1 MLEYIVMFFDAIVSL
16 GSVVMAPIFI
26 MIIGLIFG
34 IGFGRALKSAL
45 LVAIGFVGMNV
56 ITGLIGQYLG
66 PVSAL
71 LMETYDLGLS
81 AIDVGWTV
89 ASTIAFAT
97 DIGLFIIPICLSVN
111 AIMFFTKQTKT
122 INVDIWNFWHYA
134 FTGAMVYAIT
144 DNIWFG
150 YTVAALHM
158 AASLKL
164 ADASAP
170 YIESVVGLKGVSIP
184 QANAASTVP
193 LAILLDKIYDK
204 IPGLNKIKADP
215 ETINKKFG
223 VFGEPAVV
231 GFILGAAMSLLVRLP
246 IKDVM
251 TNGVGVAALLYL
263 LPRMV
268 KILMEGL
275 VPISTAARDFVTKK
289 YGDEEDIYIG
299 MDSAITL
306 GHPTTLAVSVVM
318 IPILFLL
325 AAILPFNIVLPA
337 SLTGVAFGICL
348 FTPIHKGDFVRT
360 LISAIIYYT
369 ILFALSS
376 VFAPTFTEV
385 AASVGVAVS
394 EGMAYIGYH
403 GWNILGST
411 FGLLGFTGVIGLVV
425 SVLLA
430 VIIFV
435 FSNYAQKQS
444 KKTIKEENIKPVDIQ

>member
-1 MLEYIVMFFDAIVSL
+1 MLEVIVGFFDWIVGL
-16 GSVVMAPIFI
+16 GSVVMAPVFI

-34 IGFGRALKSAL
+34 IGIGRALKSAL

-66 PVSAL
+66 PVSAQ

-97 DIGLFIIPICLSVN
+97 DIGLFIIPLCLAVN
-111 AIMFFTKQTKT
+111 AIMFVTKQTKT

-134 FTGAMVYAIT
+134 FTGAMVYAMT
-144 DNIWFG
+144 ENIWFG
-150 YTVAALHM
+150 YIVAALHM

-170 YIESVVGLKGVSIP
+170 LIESVVGLPGVSIP
-184 QANAASTVP
+184 QASAASTVP
-193 LAILLDKIYDK
+193 LAIFLDKVYDR

-223 VFGEPAVV
+223 IFGEPAVV
-231 GFILGAAMSLLVRLP
+231 GFVLGAAMSLLVRLP
-246 IKDVM
+246 IKDVL

-275 VPISTAARDFVTKK
+275 VPISNAARDFVTRK
-289 YGDEEDIYIG
+289 YSDEEDIYIG

-369 ILFALSS
+369 VLFALSS
-376 VFAPTFTEV
+376 IFAPTFTAV
-385 AASVGVAVS
+385 AASVGASVT
-394 EGMAYIGYH
+394 EGMTYIAYH
-403 GWNILGST
+403 GWNILGSLY
-411 FGLLGFTGVIGLVV
+411 GLLGFAGVLGLVG
-425 SVLLA
+425 SVVLTVA
-430 VIIFV
+430 VFA
-435 FSNYAQKQS
+435 FSEISQRQAQKA
-444 KKTIKEENIKPVDIQ
+444 IDKETKPAGIA